1 MRQDSKRL
9 AIERTVRAR
18 KPDGSLTE
26 PRTLVDYQSLR
37 AWVLL
42 GDPGAGKTT
51 TFETLAKQEG
61 GECLKASDFLELTP
75 RDSYRHPIFI
85 DGLDEAAALEGQ
97 SPLGRIRSK
106 LSALDIPPFRLSC
119 READWRGSTDSDA
132 LQRLAGE
139 GDFAEL
145 HLTELNDGQILQFTA
160 SWLDVSEADAQA
172 FVDQAHHKDLGG
184 LLTNPQTLRMLVEA
198 VGKSSE
204 GWPRSKAEVYEKACA
219 KLVQEQ
225 NEVHLAAQRRST
237 IPDAQLLNAAG
248 YLCAVMLLSG
258 SAVIALQ
265 HKKQDT
271 PHAMVLTTLLTS
283 SATTPSTE
291 ACNKVLETH
300 LFSSDG
306 KGNFTPVHRTVAEYL
321 GAKYLAERIR
331 NHLPAKRVLAL
342 IQGEDG
348 GVVPELRGLHAWLAV
363 VTDKSVR
370 STLIDQD
377 ALGLVLH
384 GDVLGFSVDE
394 KKSILQAL
402 QREAQRYAHFRNQN
416 WANRPFG
423 ALATEDMEPAF
434 REWLESPDR
443 SPAHQAVLDCV
454 LDAMEH
460 GQAMPDLT
468 TDLERIVGDKSC
480 WSGLRRSALNTLCN
494 YSKQAKDWSAPLR
507 ILRGI
512 HQYDIRDEDDS
523 LLGILLRELYPR
535 FIAPEELWS
544 YYHPHSQTSINQ
556 YWMFW
561 NDLAKDHAPHEDVPV
576 LLDALLASGRRLR
589 STGEEYDLSQVIGN
603 LLLAGLS
610 CFGQKETAPRLYAW
624 LGLVIGAYRD
634 NALQS
639 EAREAIARWF
649 EANPSVYKRL
659 VEHGIAQ
666 RAASDQPAHLWLSE
680 IHQMLCE
687 APRPNDAVDWYLFLA
702 EDQTGAIRQQLI
714 GEAFRLA
721 EHREGA
727 NATIARME
735 RWTAQHPQDA
745 EWILN
750 GWLSCPY
757 PPDEETQGWRLR
769 SAERKQKDAQ
779 KHAEDLQF
787 FCEELPK
794 LQGNEAHQGLL
805 IHIGQRYLQGVR
817 NSSKS
822 SPENE
827 LRQLFNED
835 PHWVSMALDGLRQC
849 LYREDLPDAQTILN
863 SYLKSKYFPISH
875 ACLAAMDLR
884 FSESPTSALELS
896 EQTLEMLIAFEI
908 TGLHGNPP
916 AWFKQLLQDRD
927 DLVGQV
933 MLNLMRMQI
942 AAKVEHVNGLY
953 ALAHDVQYIDIA
965 QQVAPLLIAELPARV
980 TKTQLRCVRELIA
993 CLLRTL
999 PESDQLSL
1007 ISQRL
1012 SIPNMDVAQRVYWL
1026 TAGLQVAPTHYL
1038 EPLKRYLDGKP
1049 SRASHVYEL
1058 LREQRQ
1064 ERDHAVQL
1072 GLNATM
1078 LLIPLLGAR
1087 FTPQEEPKSGEAYW
1101 VSPAMESMRYVQ
1113 QLVSSMAADPSEEAH
1128 AGLRQLMAQD
1138 GLAPWKDQLEHALYE
1153 QNLLRRKALFRPASV
1168 TEVCHTLANQQPA
1181 NAADLHALVVDQLNL
1196 LAKEIRHGN
1205 TNDYTQYW
1213 NGDKPRIEND
1223 CRDALLSDLKKL
1235 LNPLNV
1241 IAEPERPH
1249 ADHKRAD
1256 IEVFFGSTLHIPIE
1270 IKRDSHKDVWKAIHE
1285 QLIAKYSREQGS
1297 DGYGVYIVFWFD
1309 PKNLHVAGDG
1319 GNKPKTPLELQ
1330 QRLAA
1335 TVPRELQH
1343 KITVLV
1349 IDCAK
1354 P

>member
-1 MRQDSKRL
+1 M
-9 AIERTVRAR
+9 
-18 KPDGSLTE
+18 
-26 PRTLVDYQSLR
+26 R

-51 TFETLAKQEG
+51 TFKILAEQEG
-61 GECLKASDFLELTP
+61 GEYLQASDFLELTP
-75 RDSYRHPIFI
+75 RDGYRHPIFI

-106 LSALDIPPFRLSC
+106 LSALDTPPFRLSC

-132 LQRLAGE
+132 LQRLVSEGE
-139 GDFAEL
+139 FAEL
-145 HLTELNDGQILQFTA
+145 HLTELNDGQILTFA
-160 SWLDVSEADAQA
+160 AHWLKASEAEAQA
-172 FVDQAHHKDLGG
+172 FVEQAHHKDLGG

-198 VGKSSE
+198 VGHSAD
-204 GWPRSKAEVYEKACA
+204 GWPESKAEVYEKACA

-225 NEVHLAAQRRST
+225 NDVHLDAQRRNT

-265 HKKQDT
+265 HKKQDA

-321 GAKYLAERIR
+321 GAKYLADRIR
-331 NHLPAKRVLAL
+331 NHLPANRVLAL
-342 IQGEDG
+342 IQGQDG
-348 GVVPELRGLHAWLAV
+348 GVVPDLRGLHAWLAV
-363 VTDKSVR
+363 VAESVR
-370 STLIDQD
+370 RTLIDHD

-384 GDVLGFSVDE
+384 GDVLGFSVDD
-394 KKSILQAL
+394 KKNILQAL
-402 QREAQRYAHFRNQN
+402 QREAQRYAHFRSQN
-416 WANRPFG
+416 WASRPFG
-423 ALATEDMEPAF
+423 ALATQDMEPTF
-434 REWLESPDR
+434 SEWLQSPDR

-460 GQAMPDLT
+460 GQAMPGLT
-468 TDLERIVGDKSC
+468 GDLERIVGDKNY
-480 WSGLRRSALNTLCN
+480 WSGLRRSALHTLCA
-494 YSKQAKDWSAPLR
+494 YAEHAKDWSVPLR
-507 ILRGI
+507 ILRGV
-512 HQYDIRDEDDS
+512 HQHNIQDEDND
-523 LLGILLRELYPR
+523 LLGVLLNKLYPG
-535 FIAPEELWS
+535 FIAPKDLWS
-544 YYHPHSQTSINQ
+544 FYRPHSQTSINQ

-561 NDLAKDHAPHEDVPV
+561 NDLAKDHAPREDVPV
-576 LLDALLASGRRLR
+576 LLDSLITSGRRLR

-603 LLLAGLS
+603 LLLAGLK
-610 CFGQKETAPRLYAW
+610 CVGQKETAPRLYAW
-624 LGLVIGAYRD
+624 LGLAIGAYHD

-666 RAASDQPAHLWLSE
+666 RAASDQPAHLWLYE
-680 IHQMLCE
+680 IQQMLCE
-687 APRPNDAVDWYLFLA
+687 APRPGDAVDWYLFLA

-727 NATIARME
+727 NAAITRME
-735 RWTAQHPQDA
+735 RWMTQHPEDA
-745 EWILN
+745 EWIVN

-757 PPDEETQGWRLR
+757 PPDEVTQGWKQR
-769 SAERKQKDAQ
+769 SVERKQKDAQ
-779 KHAEDLQF
+779 QHADDLQF
-787 FCEELPK
+787 FRKELPK

-805 IHIGQRYLQGVR
+805 THIGQRYLQGVR

-822 SPENE
+822 SPEDE
-827 LRQLFNED
+827 LRKLFNED
-835 PHWVSMALDGLRQC
+835 PHWVAMALDGLRHC
-849 LYREDLPDAQTILN
+849 LYREDLPEAQTILN

-875 ACLAAMDLR
+875 ALLAAMHLL
-884 FSESPTSALELS
+884 FSESPTSALDLPGP
-896 EQTLEMLIAFEI
+896 TLERLVAFEI
-908 TGLHGNPP
+908 THPEGDSP
-916 AWFKQLLQDRD
+916 AWFKQLSQERGH
-927 DLVGQV
+927 LVGEV
-933 MLNLMRMQI
+933 MLRLMRMQI

-953 ALAHDVQYIDIA
+953 ALAHDVQYTAIA
-965 QQVAPLLIAELPARV
+965 QDIAPLLIAELPARV

-993 CLLRTL
+993 CLLRTQ
-999 PESDQLSL
+999 PESEQLSL
-1007 ISQRL
+1007 ISKRL
-1012 SIPNMDVAQRVYWL
+1012 AASNMDVAQRVYWL
-1026 TAGLQVAPTHYL
+1026 TAGLQVAPTQYM
-1038 EPLKRYLDGKP
+1038 EPLKRYLAGKP
-1049 SRASHVYEL
+1049 SRANHVYEL

-1064 ERDHAVQL
+1064 ERDYAELL
-1072 GLNATM
+1072 GLEAKM
-1078 LLIPLLGAR
+1078 FLIPLLGTR
-1087 FTPQEEPKSGEAYW
+1087 FIPKEEPKSREAYW
-1101 VSPAMESMRYVQ
+1101 VTPTMESMRYVE
-1113 QLVSSMAADPSEEAH
+1113 QLISSMAADLSEQAG
-1128 AGLRQLMAQD
+1128 AGLDQLLNIQA
-1138 GLAPWKDQLEHALYE
+1138 LAPWKSRLDHALYE
-1153 QNLLRRKALFRPASV
+1153 QKLLRRKALFRPASV
-1168 TEVCHTLANQQPA
+1168 KEVCHTLANLQPA
-1181 NAADLHALVVDQLNL
+1181 NAADLHALVVDQLNK

-1213 NGDKPRIEND
+1213 NGDKPRVEND

-1235 LNPLNV
+1235 LTPLNV
-1241 IAEPERPH
+1241 IAEPERTH

-1270 IKRDSHKDVWKAIHE
+1270 IKRDSHKDVWKAIHD

-1297 DGYGVYIVFWFD
+1297 DGYGVYLVFWFD
-1309 PKNLHVAGDG
+1309 PQNLHAAGDG
-1319 GNKPKTPLELQ
+1319 GNKLKTPLELQ
-1330 QRLAA
+1330 QRLTA
-1335 TVPRELQH
+1335 TIPRELQH